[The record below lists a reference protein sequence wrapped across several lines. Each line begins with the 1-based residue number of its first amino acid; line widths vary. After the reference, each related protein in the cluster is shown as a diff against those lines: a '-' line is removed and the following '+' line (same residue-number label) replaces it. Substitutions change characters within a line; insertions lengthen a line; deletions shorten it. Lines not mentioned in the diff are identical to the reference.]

1 MYKFDSE
8 AFIKEMEELNKGI
21 EENPL
26 DYEEFES
33 WYEEYQ
39 QETERGLKGDLQN
52 MLLENRALEITDI
65 LDQLEYE
72 LKIAILNDRLLDA
85 EGIEIEIEELEN
97 ELLAMGY

>member
-1 MYKFDSE
+1 
-8 AFIKEMEELNKGI
+8 
-21 EENPL
+21 
-26 DYEEFES
+26 
-33 WYEEYQ
+33 
-39 QETERGLKGDLQN
+39 
-52 MLLENRALEITDI
+52 MLLENRALEITYI

>member
-1 MYKFDSE
+1 
-8 AFIKEMEELNKGI
+8 
-21 EENPL
+21 
-26 DYEEFES
+26 
-33 WYEEYQ
+33 
-39 QETERGLKGDLQN
+39 

-97 ELLAMGY
+97 ELIAMGY

>member
-1 MYKFDSE
+1 
-8 AFIKEMEELNKGI
+8 
-21 EENPL
+21 
-26 DYEEFES
+26 
-33 WYEEYQ
+33 
-39 QETERGLKGDLQN
+39 

-85 EGIEIEIEELEN
+85 EGLEIEIKELEN

>member
-1 MYKFDSE
+1 
-8 AFIKEMEELNKGI
+8 
-21 EENPL
+21 
-26 DYEEFES
+26 
-33 WYEEYQ
+33 
-39 QETERGLKGDLQN
+39 
-52 MLLENRALEITDI
+52 MLLENIALEITDI

>member
-1 MYKFDSE
+1 
-8 AFIKEMEELNKGI
+8 
-21 EENPL
+21 
-26 DYEEFES
+26 
-33 WYEEYQ
+33 
-39 QETERGLKGDLQN
+39 

-85 EGIEIEIEELEN
+85 EGIGIEIEELEN

>member
-1 MYKFDSE
+1 
-8 AFIKEMEELNKGI
+8 
-21 EENPL
+21 
-26 DYEEFES
+26 
-33 WYEEYQ
+33 
-39 QETERGLKGDLQN
+39 

>member
-1 MYKFDSE
+1 
-8 AFIKEMEELNKGI
+8 
-21 EENPL
+21 
-26 DYEEFES
+26 
-33 WYEEYQ
+33 
-39 QETERGLKGDLQN
+39 

-85 EGIEIEIEELEN
+85 EGIEIELEELEN